1 MVDSAMNSV
10 DRLLAL
16 RSAERSDQPT
26 DYDWVVEDPVVGFL
40 APVLWRRRRD
50 EIGGSVGEAGAKQYR
65 ANVARFVL
73 FRERVQRIIAALS
86 ESGIPVIVLKG
97 VLLAETLFDSPGL
110 RAMGDID
117 LLVRHQDFTTAM
129 GVLKRLGWQP
139 KENNDKANL
148 LSVIGSKGFDPAWQT
163 GEWSLRDDVGFA
175 LDLHWHLSPSLWLRP
190 AYRIDMDSVWQQ
202 AVPIV
207 EGDLHGAY
215 ALSPVHTLA
224 HLCLHIAHHGMR
236 PLRAYLDIDHFVR
249 REASLSEWKWADF
262 AALARE
268 WQIVSPCYHVLF
280 FTRELLD
287 TPLPQEALQ
296 ALWPGRSA
304 RYRVALLLPPQ
315 ALLQHPPR
323 VLGARYPYLTRLALI
338 DRAEDLIRIAWR
350 TVLPSR
356 SWLQHR
362 YTGSDSY
369 WHHWR
374 CVWGEVRSG

>member
-1 MVDSAMNSV
+1 MNSV

-249 REASLSEWKWADF
+249 REASLSGWKWANF
-262 AALARE
+262 VALARQ
-268 WQIVSPCYHVLF
+268 WRIVSPCYHVLF
-280 FTRELLD
+280 FSKELLG
-287 TPLPQEALQ
+287 TPIPEGALQ

-304 RYRVALLLPPQ
+304 RYRLALLLSPQ
-315 ALLQHPPR
+315 ALLQHPPQT
-323 VLGARYPYLTRLALI
+323 LGARYPYLIRLALI
-338 DRAEDLIRIAWR
+338 DHLVHLIHVVWR
-350 TVLPSR
+350 LILPSS
-356 SWLQHR
+356 SWFRHR
-362 YTGSDSY
+362 YKVGMGL
-369 WHHWR
+369 WKHW
-374 CVWGEVRSG
+374 CYIWKEFRSG